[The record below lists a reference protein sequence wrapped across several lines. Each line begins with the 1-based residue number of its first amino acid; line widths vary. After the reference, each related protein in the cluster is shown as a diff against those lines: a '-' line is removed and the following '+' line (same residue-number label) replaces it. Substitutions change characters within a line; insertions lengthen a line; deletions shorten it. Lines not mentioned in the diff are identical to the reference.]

1 MIFSGLRRC
10 RRGFSLLEAL
20 LAMVVLFLAT
30 GTFLALLP
38 YAFNNNQHDA
48 YYLQAVA
55 AGQEY
60 LDALRAAVNENKPQP
75 PYPTVPIDAGGSV
88 VGNGLNQ
95 SPGYFVFGGG
105 CQPVGALSSLY
116 DCTVTVDWNEGSQQ
130 RSYTIES
137 YVTQQVS

>member
-20 LAMVVLFLAT
+20 LAMVVVFMAI

-55 AGQEY
+55 AGHEY
-60 LDALRAAVNENKPQP
+60 MEALRAAVSEDKPQP

-95 SPGYFVFGGG
+95 SPGNFEFGGG
-105 CQPVGALSSLY
+105 CQPMPSQSELF
-116 DCTVTVDWNEGSQQ
+116 DCTVTVTWFEGSQQ
-130 RSYTIES
+130 RTYSVET